1 MKILLDECCPRHLI
15 RLLPDHHVYTVASM
29 RWNGLTNGDL
39 IAHAD
44 PHFDVFITLDT
55 NLRYQQDLT
64 RIRMAILLLVVPNNR
79 LSTVLEH
86 ARRLA
91 PLLGEE
97 LAGRFL
103 EV

>member
-1 MKILLDECCPRHLI
+1 MAT
-15 RLLPDHHVYTVASM
+15 LLPMPIPTSM
-29 RWNGLTNGDL
+29 CS
-39 IAHAD
+39 
-44 PHFDVFITLDT
+44 TLDT

>member
-1 MKILLDECCPRHLI
+1 MAIS
-15 RLLPDHHVYTVASM
+15 LPMPIPTSM
-29 RWNGLTNGDL
+29 CS
-39 IAHAD
+39 
-44 PHFDVFITLDT
+44 TLDT
-55 NLRYQQDLT
+55 NLRDQQDLT

>member
-1 MKILLDECCPRHLI
+1 MAT
-15 RLLPDHHVYTVASM
+15 LLPMPIPTSM
-29 RWNGLTNGDL
+29 CS
-39 IAHAD
+39 
-44 PHFDVFITLDT
+44 TLDT

-79 LSTVLEH
+79 LSAVLEH
-86 ARRLA
+86 ARRLS

>member
-1 MKILLDECCPRHLI
+1 MAIS
-15 RLLPDHHVYTVASM
+15 LPMPIPTSM
-29 RWNGLTNGDL
+29 CS
-39 IAHAD
+39 
-44 PHFDVFITLDT
+44 TLDT

>member
-44 PHFDVFITLDT
+44 PHLDVF
-55 NLRYQQDLT
+55 
-64 RIRMAILLLVVPNNR
+64 
-79 LSTVLEH
+79 H
-86 ARRLA
+86 ARYKSALS
-91 PLLGEE
+91 
-97 LAGRFL
+97 AGPDENPHGNPAL
-103 EV
+103 